1 MHVINQKMLFENFQA
16 RANFMTYLQGVKMML
31 TKATVLEFFQKYS
44 AISNKRSIGTIIR
57 AQQPFTFEKI
67 LTMYQHQEAVD
78 NLLVL
83 KNVSR
88 GQLRRPFTIF
98 SLTKQHLQKGAL
110 RHRTTTTKVVKREE
124 MPIPYQKS
132 GNFLNKVLCL
142 LISTKIKISSPKPC
156 NVTQCTYF
164 QKTTNVFK
172 LLCNLVHYYV
182 ALEKRGNK

>member
-1 MHVINQKMLFENFQA
+1 MHVINQKMLFQNFQA
-16 RANFMTYLQGVKMML
+16 RANFMNYLQGGVKMKL
-31 TKATVLEFFQKYS
+31 AKATVLEFFQKYS
-44 AISNKRSIGTIIR
+44 AISNKRWSNRHNFQSSI
-57 AQQPFTFEKI
+57 ATFENI
-67 LTMYQHQEAVD
+67 FTLYQHQEAVD

-132 GNFLNKVLCL
+132 GNFLNKVLRL
-142 LISTKIKISSPKPC
+142 RISK
-156 NVTQCTYF
+156 Y
-164 QKTTNVFK
+164 
-172 LLCNLVHYYV
+172 
-182 ALEKRGNK
+182 